1 LLVPEFLHLSC
12 GNLNVIMDGMPF
24 GCWRYL
30 NVPSLVTEMTKMRFE
45 LLGTSMIPQHSD
57 ARVLDQFIYK
67 WSHFKEIIA
76 SVLVEKYTDIAKA
89 GWNVTEE
96 EIKRDVTDLFSRNFE
111 RFIN

>member
-1 LLVPEFLHLSC
+1 
-12 GNLNVIMDGMPF
+12 
-24 GCWRYL
+24 
-30 NVPSLVTEMTKMRFE
+30 MTKMRFE